1 MDRHNK
7 TKLNIPMCAACV
19 LFCMTLFSFHISGGL
34 YARYISSGSGG
45 DDARVAGFKI
55 TESCTSFS
63 DNLLLETVPG
73 TESREIQVIN
83 DSEVAVGYTV
93 TIENKTKNI
102 PFKFQINECEATL
115 NKCSVTSYMQPDS
128 ETVINISAIW
138 EQEGALDYVGM
149 VDLITITVNAQ
160 QVD

>member
-1 MDRHNK
+1 MNGNRGAKGSIKDRLISLLYRLRYRK
-7 TKLNIPMCAACV
+7 KV
-19 LFCMTLFSFHISGGL
+19 LKQEN
-34 YARYISSGSGG
+34 Y
-45 DDARVAGFKI
+45 
-55 TESCTSFS
+55 
-63 DNLLLETVPG
+63 
-73 TESREIQVIN
+73 
-83 DSEVAVGYTV
+83 